1 MLDSIN
7 VTTALA
13 VGTALGGG
21 ISAIIGAVASSV
33 ISLRKQPFDQAMMMV
48 GALQA
53 RVDAL
58 ETDNKRCQQQHAEQQ
73 LELGEL
79 REEVSHLRRQLKE
92 HDEHEQTESPPEG
105 AR

>member
-1 MLDSIN
+1 MLDKLDG
-7 VTTALA
+7 TTALA
-13 VGTALGGG
+13 IGTALGGG
-21 ISAIIGAVASSV
+21 VSAIIAAVANSIV
-33 ISLRKQPFDQAMMMV
+33 SLRKQPFDQAMIMV

-79 REEVSHLRRQLKE
+79 REEVCHLRRQLKE
-92 HDEHEQTESPPEG
+92 HDEHEQTKSPPEG

>member
-1 MLDSIN
+1 MFEKLDG
-7 VTTALA
+7 TTALA
-13 VGTALGGG
+13 IGTAFGSGV
-21 ISAIIGAVASSV
+21 SAIIAAVANSIV
-33 ISLRKQPFDQAMMMV
+33 SLRKQPFDQAMVMV
-48 GALQA
+48 GSLQA

-73 LELGEL
+73 LELGVL

-92 HDEHEQTESPPEG
+92 HDEHEQAESPPEG